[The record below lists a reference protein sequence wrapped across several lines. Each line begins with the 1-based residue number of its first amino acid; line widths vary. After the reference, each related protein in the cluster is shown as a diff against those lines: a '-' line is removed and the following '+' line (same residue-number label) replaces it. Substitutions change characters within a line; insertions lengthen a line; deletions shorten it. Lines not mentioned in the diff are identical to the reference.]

1 MKLLRWKIPVRLVP
15 PARLP
20 LVMGIVNVTPDSFSD
35 GGRHAAPEAALRR
48 AWEMLNDGADLLD
61 LGGESTRPGAEPVE
75 AEEEAARTI
84 PIIQALVRDEYPIPI
99 SIDTSKAE
107 VAEAA
112 LRAGACIVNDVTALR
127 GDDRMRELVRRFD
140 AGLVLMH
147 MHGTP
152 RTMQDNPSYGDVV
165 RDVGDFLDERIG
177 HALAG
182 GIARERIIAD
192 PGIGFGKNLNHNL
205 ALLARLD
212 ELSARLGIPILI
224 GPSRKRFI
232 GELLDGAEVEKRLE
246 GTLAAVAVAAAR
258 GVEVVRVHDVRE
270 TVRFLRVWRAIEDA
284 RAPASPVG
292 E

>member
-1 MKLLRWKIPVRLVP
+1 MKPLRWKIPFATAP
-15 PARLP
+15 PAALP
-20 LVMGIVNVTPDSFSD
+20 LVMGILNVTPDSFSD
-35 GGRHAAPEAALRR
+35 GGRYAAPKAALHR
-48 AWEMLNDGADLLD
+48 AWELVNDGADLLD
-61 LGGESTRPGAEPVE
+61 LGGESTRPGAESVE
-75 AEEEAARTI
+75 AEVEIARTI
-84 PIIQALVRDEYPIPI
+84 PIIQTLVRDEFPIPI

-112 LRAGACIVNDVTALR
+112 LQAGACIVNDVTALR

-165 RDVGDFLDERIG
+165 REVGDFLDERIG

-232 GELLDGAEVEKRLE
+232 GELLDGAEVQKRIE
-246 GTLAAVAVAAAR
+246 GTLAAVAIAAAR

-270 TVRFLRVWRAIEDA
+270 TIRFLRVWRAIEKA
-284 RAPASPVG
+284 RAANPD

>member
-1 MKLLRWKIPVRLVP
+1 
-15 PARLP
+15 
-20 LVMGIVNVTPDSFSD
+20 MGILNVTPDSFSD
-35 GGRHAAPEAALRR
+35 GGRYAAPKAALHR
-48 AWEMLNDGADLLD
+48 AWELVNDGADLLD
-61 LGGESTRPGAEPVE
+61 LGGESTRPGAESVE
-75 AEEEAARTI
+75 AEVEIARTI
-84 PIIQALVRDEYPIPI
+84 PIIQTLVRDEFPIPI

-112 LRAGACIVNDVTALR
+112 LQAGACIVNDVTALR

-165 RDVGDFLDERIG
+165 REVGDFLDERIG

-232 GELLDGAEVEKRLE
+232 GELLDGAEVQKRIE
-246 GTLAAVAVAAAR
+246 GTLAAVAIAAAR

-270 TVRFLRVWRAIEDA
+270 TIRFLRVWRAIEKA
-284 RAPASPVG
+284 RAANPD